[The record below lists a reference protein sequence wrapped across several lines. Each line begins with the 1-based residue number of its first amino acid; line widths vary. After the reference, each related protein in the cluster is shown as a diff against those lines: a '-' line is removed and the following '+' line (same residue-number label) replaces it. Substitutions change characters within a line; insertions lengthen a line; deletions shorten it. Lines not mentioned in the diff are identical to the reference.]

1 VRQATKLADWLLQV
15 VLPPDVIRQLIVDFL
30 TDRTIQLID
39 EGFREKGGT
48 YWVVANLFGLRNP
61 HSPRTFCRMKEAAN
75 ARLAELTI
83 FGSSQS
89 PEDMAEEFI
98 FRKFAGLNSAAVA

>member
-1 VRQATKLADWLLQV
+1 
-15 VLPPDVIRQLIVDFL
+15 
-30 TDRTIQLID
+30 
-39 EGFREKGGT
+39 
-48 YWVVANLFGLRNP
+48 VVANLFGLRNTLTRL
-61 HSPRTFCRMKEAAN
+61 RTFCLDEREAAN
-75 ARLAELTI
+75 ARLAELI